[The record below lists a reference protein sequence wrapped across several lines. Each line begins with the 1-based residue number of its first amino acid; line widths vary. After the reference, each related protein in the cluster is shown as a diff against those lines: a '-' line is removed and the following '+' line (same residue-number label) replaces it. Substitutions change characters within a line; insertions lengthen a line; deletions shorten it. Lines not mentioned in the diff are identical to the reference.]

1 LQPQRVRSGSS
12 RNVKEYPLSKSRSDS
27 PVSLSNR
34 RDFLGAV
41 SGAGV
46 VALSTSPRRLLSGE
60 TAQEK
65 IAFFVVSDT
74 HYLANREQP
83 DQMDVASLDIGGRL
97 VETLNKLPGSEIPSE
112 AGGGRIEMPRGVI
125 HAGDLID
132 TGDKQGGVTGE
143 MQKTEWAAFVADY
156 GLTGTDG
163 RLRWPIYE
171 VHGNHDS
178 PHGRG
183 LAIEKIIERNQKRP
197 GVTHRSSNG
206 LHYSWDWGNVHFVN
220 LGLIVGGDPA
230 ISRKRRYAA
239 LDSLEFLI
247 TDLRDKV
254 GDSGKPVIVTHH
266 VDIARYTSEC
276 DLQVPAETKEWDPC
290 DVQAF
295 HRALQGYSVLAIFYG
310 HTHARNVFRW
320 DGRSAQATSGVS
332 VFNTDNASHFGGD
345 AQAFFYVEVAGRTLT
360 VREYQTK
367 DRWRSGFFTPQV
379 WQASLMT

>member
-1 LQPQRVRSGSS
+1 MP
-12 RNVKEYPLSKSRSDS
+12 KSRCYS
-27 PVSLSNR
+27 PPSLSNR

-46 VALSTSPRRLLSGE
+46 VALSTSPRRLLSEEAGR
-60 TAQEK
+60 EK

-83 DQMDVASLDIGGRL
+83 DQMDAASLDICGRL
-97 VETLNKLPGSEIPSE
+97 VETLNKLPGTEIPAE

-183 LAIEKIIERNQKRP
+183 IAIEKIIERNQKRP
-197 GVTHRSSNG
+197 DVTHRSSNG

-247 TDLRDKV
+247 TDLREKV

-295 HRALQGYSVLAIFYG
+295 HRALKGYNVLAIFYG

-345 AQAFFYVEVAGRTLT
+345 AQAFFYVEVADRSLT

-367 DRWRSGFFTPQV
+367 DRWHSGFFTPQV
-379 WQASLMT
+379 WQASLMR